1 MGLAKLGLNLAHK
14 TSVWVK
20 AAGKTSALQTK
31 PLSSVK
37 KLEGLNLASIKQDIA
52 VFSNKIKAVEP
63 YKSLLVR
70 ECDKPVNAIYFKNY
84 LSEKEIR
91 QLERAVTGYFDY
103 IEDLIERENTFTMEE
118 FSASIN
124 EFLNFRKYK
133 ILSDKGSI
141 SMDEAKD
148 KAEQEYNIF
157 NKHQKINSDFDKFS
171 KKILEQSKNN

>member
-1 MGLAKLGLNLAHK
+1 
-14 TSVWVK
+14 
-20 AAGKTSALQTK
+20 
-31 PLSSVK
+31 
-37 KLEGLNLASIKQDIA
+37 
-52 VFSNKIKAVEP
+52 
-63 YKSLLVR
+63 
-70 ECDKPVNAIYFKNY
+70 
-84 LSEKEIR
+84 
-91 QLERAVTGYFDY
+91 
-103 IEDLIERENTFTMEE
+103 MEE